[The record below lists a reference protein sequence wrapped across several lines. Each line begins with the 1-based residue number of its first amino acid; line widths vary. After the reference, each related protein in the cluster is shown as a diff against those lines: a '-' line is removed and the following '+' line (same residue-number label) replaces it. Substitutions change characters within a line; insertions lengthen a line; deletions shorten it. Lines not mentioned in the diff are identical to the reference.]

1 MPEDGAMRAVRFDQ
15 FQQLPRVVDVP
26 DPACPDDGV
35 VVRVVATGLCRSDW
49 HGWRGH
55 DSGIAL
61 PHVPGHELAGTI
73 TQVGAAVTSWQVGD
87 RVTTPF
93 VLACGA
99 CASCRR
105 GDHQVC
111 DDQRQPGFTGW
122 GSFAELVALERAEVN
137 LVRMPAAMSFDVAAS
152 LGCRFATAYR
162 AVVHVARVTEGESV
176 VVHGCGGVGLAAVM
190 IAASRGAQVL
200 AVDLSPDSLALAES
214 LGASTVL
221 DAGRV
226 DVAAAVKGVTGGA
239 DVSIDAIGH
248 EQVVMQS
255 LACLRPRGRHVQI
268 GLLGD
273 AGSVP
278 SSQMMATVVA
288 AELQVLGSHGMAAHD
303 YPHMLGEI
311 AAGALRP
318 ELLIRDTITLDEA
331 PGRLAR
337 LDESGSGAGG
347 VTVIRP

>member
-1 MPEDGAMRAVRFDQ
+1 MRAVRFDQ
-15 FQQLPRVVDVP
+15 FRQLPQVVDVA

-35 VVRVVATGLCRSDW
+35 VVRVAATGLCRSDW

-73 TQVGAAVTSWQVGD
+73 TQVGAAVTSWHVGD

-93 VLACGA
+93 VLACGD

-122 GSFAELVALERAEVN
+122 GSFAELISLERAEVN
-137 LVRMPAAMSFDVAAS
+137 LVRIPDAMSFDVAAS

-162 AVVHVARVTEGESV
+162 AVVRVGEVAEGDQV

-190 IAASRGAQVL
+190 VAASRGATVL
-200 AVDLSPDSLALAES
+200 AVDVSPASLGLAAS
-214 LGASTVL
+214 LGASTTL
-221 DAGRV
+221 DAREV
-226 DVAAAVKGVTGGA
+226 DVPATVRELTGGGA

-248 EQVVMQS
+248 ESVVLQA
-255 LACLRPRGRHVQI
+255 LQGLRTRGRHVQI
-268 GLLGD
+268 GLLAGGD
-273 AGSVP
+273 ARLSELMGP
-278 SSQMMATVVA
+278 LIAG
-288 AELQVLGSHGMAAHD
+288 ELQVLGSHGMAAHE
-303 YPHMLGEI
+303 YPPMMDEI
-311 AAGALRP
+311 AAGRLRP
-318 ELLIRDTITLDEA
+318 ERLILDVIGLDDVPA
-331 PGRLAR
+331 RLAG
-337 LDESGSGAGG
+337 LDQVGSGAGG

>member
-1 MPEDGAMRAVRFDQ
+1 MRAVRFDQ
-15 FQQLPRVVDVP
+15 FQQVPQVVDVA
-26 DPACPDDGV
+26 DPVCPDDGV

-55 DSGIAL
+55 DAGIVL

-73 TQVGAAVTSWQVGD
+73 TQVGAAVTSWHVGD

-99 CASCRR
+99 CTSCLR

-122 GSFAELVALERAEVN
+122 GSFAELVSIERAEVN
-137 LVRMPAAMSFDVAAS
+137 LVRIPDAMAFDVAAS

-162 AVVHVARVTEGESV
+162 AVVQVGQVVEGDTV

-190 IAASRGAQVL
+190 VAASRGATVL
-200 AVDLSPDSLALAES
+200 AVDVSPESLALAAS
-214 LGASTVL
+214 LGASTTL
-221 DAGRV
+221 DAREV
-226 DVAAAVKGVTGGA
+226 DVPVAVREVTSGGA

-248 EQVVMQS
+248 ESVVLQA
-255 LACLRPRGRHVQI
+255 LQGLRTRGRHVQI
-268 GLLGD
+268 GLLAAGD
-273 AGSVP
+273 APLSDLMGAVI
-278 SSQMMATVVA
+278 AG
-288 AELQVLGSHGMAAHD
+288 ELQVLGSHGMAAHE
-303 YPHMLGEI
+303 YPPMMDEI
-311 AAGALRP
+311 ASGLLQP
-318 ELLIRDTITLDEA
+318 ERLILDA
-331 PGRLAR
+331 IGLDDVPARLAG
-337 LDESGSGAGG
+337 LDRVGSGAGG

>member
-1 MPEDGAMRAVRFDQ
+1 MRAVRFDQ
-15 FQQLPRVVDVP
+15 FRQLPQVVDVL
-26 DPACPDDGV
+26 DPTCPDDGV
-35 VVRVVATGLCRSDW
+35 VVQVAATGLCRSDW

-73 TQVGAAVTSWQVGD
+73 TQVGSGVTSWHVGD

-93 VLACGA
+93 VLACGS

-122 GSFAELVALERAEVN
+122 GSFAELVSIERAEVN
-137 LVRMPAAMSFDVAAS
+137 LVRVPDAMSFDVAAS

-162 AVVHVARVTEGESV
+162 AVVHVGEVTEGDQV

-190 IAASRGAQVL
+190 VAASRGATVV
-200 AVDLSPDSLALAES
+200 AVDVSPASLELAAS
-214 LGASTVL
+214 LGAATTL
-221 DAGRV
+221 DAREV
-226 DVAAAVKGVTGGA
+226 DVPTAVREVTGGGA

-248 EQVVMQS
+248 ESVVLQ
-255 LACLRPRGRHVQI
+255 ALRGLRTRGRHVQI
-268 GLLGD
+268 GLLAAGD
-273 AGSVP
+273 APLSEL
-278 SSQMMATVVA
+278 MAAVIA
-288 AELQVLGSHGMAAHD
+288 GELQVLGSHGMAAHE
-303 YPHMLGEI
+303 YPPMMDEI
-311 AAGALRP
+311 AAGRLHP
-318 ELLIRDTITLDEA
+318 ERLILDA
-331 PGRLAR
+331 IGLDDVPARLAG
-337 LDESGSGAGG
+337 LDQVGSGAGG